1 MKKPIKVAI
10 TGKIGSGKTMICN
23 YLKKEGF
30 KVFESDYEVRKLLN
44 NKKIKKEISELFS
57 EKIEFLFDKNGRL
70 NRKLLG
76 DFIFSNKKELTK
88 LENVLYPFLERQKE
102 KFLIKNLKSKVI
114 FFDIP
119 LLFEKK
125 LHKKFDK
132 IILLKVEKKIQKK
145 RVLKRK
151 GMTEIKLKQILRNQT
166 YNLSYFKKFV
176 SLEIDGSKKKIR

>member
-57 EKIEFLFDKNGRL
+57 EKIEFLFDNNGRL

-88 LENVLYPFLERQKE
+88 LEKVLYPFLERQKE

-114 FFDIP
+114 FF
-119 LLFEKK
+119 
-125 LHKKFDK
+125 
-132 IILLKVEKKIQKK
+132 
-145 RVLKRK
+145 
-151 GMTEIKLKQILRNQT
+151 
-166 YNLSYFKKFV
+166 
-176 SLEIDGSKKKIR
+176 